1 MMHILGR
8 VRGWCVPL
16 LVAVLAVG
24 CGGAKNERVREVRG
38 TVTYKGQPLDS
49 GTVRVV
55 GANNEVA
62 FAVVQKDGS
71 FILTDVPP
79 GEVKVGVIQ
88 GNEPRNVGDSSGKK
102 AERPAKPVVA
112 LPKKFHDPE
121 TSGFTT
127 TIAPGT
133 TRLDI
138 DFS

>member
-1 MMHILGR
+1 MLHIPARIR
-8 VRGWCVPL
+8 VWCVPV
-16 LVAVLAVG
+16 LVAVLAAG
-24 CGGAKNERVREVRG
+24 CGGAKNEKVREVRG
-38 TVTYKGQPLDS
+38 TVSYKGRPLDS

-62 FAVVQKDGS
+62 FAVVQTDGS

-88 GNEPRNVGDSSGKK
+88 GNQPRNVGDSSGKK
-102 AERPAKPVVA
+102 AGRPDKPLVV
-112 LPKKFHDPE
+112 LPKKYHDPE

-127 TIAPGT
+127 TVGPGT

>member
-1 MMHILGR
+1 MMHVFDRSR
-8 VRGWCVPL
+8 VWCVPL
-16 LVAVLAVG
+16 LAAVFALG
-24 CGGAKNERVREVRG
+24 CGGAEGERVREVRG
-38 TVTYKGQPLDS
+38 TVTYKGQPLQS

-62 FAVVQKDGS
+62 FAVVHKDGS

-102 AERPAKPVVA
+102 AERPGKPVVV

-127 TIAPGT
+127 TVAPDT